1 VKGKIANFNVISH
14 MFERDPHKLFPHDHI
29 LRYTLIPLIPR
40 FVSPNMVTMFR
51 IVMTPVVLWLLYTS
65 QFAIGVP
72 LFLFVAF
79 TDAIDGTLAR
89 LRNQVTD
96 WGTFYDPL
104 ADKVLIG
111 SVVLLVVVQ
120 HVNVIFG
127 LCIISIEAILLIGG
141 FVRKRQGKLIGSNVF
156 GKTKMFLQVAG
167 VLMLLIALWAG
178 FDLFIPISVGTL
190 SLAIVFAVISLFT
203 YGL

>member
-1 VKGKIANFNVISH
+1 
-14 MFERDPHKLFPHDHI
+14 MFERDPHKLFPHDHV
-29 LRYTLIPLIPR
+29 LRWTIIPLIPN
-40 FVSPNMVTMFR
+40 FITPNMVTMFR
-51 IVMTPVVLWLLYTS
+51 IVMTPVVLWFLYTS
-65 QFAIGVP
+65 QFQVGVP

-79 TDAIDGTLAR
+79 TDAIDGSLAR
-89 LRNQVTD
+89 FRQQVTD

-111 SVVLLVVVQ
+111 SVVLLVVIA
-120 HVNVIFG
+120 HVNVLFG
-127 LCIISIEAILLIGG
+127 LLIVSVEASLLIGG
-141 FVRKRQGKLIGSNVF
+141 YVRKCQGKLIGSNLF
-156 GKTKMFLQVAG
+156 GKTKMFLQVTG
-167 VLMLLIALWAG
+167 VFMLLIALWAG

>member
-1 VKGKIANFNVISH
+1 
-14 MFERDPHKLFPHDHI
+14 M
-29 LRYTLIPLIPR
+29 RYSLIPLIPS
-40 FVSPNMVTMFR
+40 FVTPNMVTMFR

-65 QFAIGVP
+65 QFEVGVP

-79 TDAIDGTLAR
+79 TDAIDGSLAR
-89 LRNQVTD
+89 LRKQVTD

-120 HVNVIFG
+120 HVNVFFG
-127 LCIISIEAILLIGG
+127 LLIVAVEAVLLIGG
-141 FVRKRQGKLIGSNVF
+141 YIRKRQGKHIGSNIF
-156 GKTKMFLQVAG
+156 GKTKMFLQVMG

-178 FDLFIPISVGTL
+178 FDLFIPISVGTF

>member
-1 VKGKIANFNVISH
+1 
-14 MFERDPHKLFPHDHI
+14 MLQRDPHKLFPHDHV
-29 LRYTLIPLIPR
+29 LRYTIIPFIPC
-40 FVSPNMVTMFR
+40 FITPNMVTMFR
-51 IVMTPVVLWLLYTS
+51 IVMTPVVLWFLYTN
-65 QFAIGVP
+65 QFQVGVP

-89 LRNQVTD
+89 LRNQVTE

-127 LCIISIEAILLIGG
+127 LLIVSVEAVLLIGG
-141 FVRKRQGKLIGSNVF
+141 YIRKRQGKPIGSNLF
-156 GKTKMFLQVAG
+156 GKTKMFLQVTG

-178 FDLFIPISVGTL
+178 FDLFIPLSVGTL
-190 SLAIVFAVISLFT
+190 SLAVVFAVISLFT

>member
-1 VKGKIANFNVISH
+1 

-29 LRYTLIPLIPR
+29 LRYTLIPLIPH
-40 FVSPNMVTMFR
+40 FITPNMVTMFR

-65 QFAIGVP
+65 QFEIGVP

-89 LRNQVTD
+89 LRKQVTD

-127 LCIISIEAILLIGG
+127 LFIISIEVVLLIGG
-141 FVRKRQGKLIGSNVF
+141 FIRKRQGKLIGSNVF

>member
-1 VKGKIANFNVISH
+1 
-14 MFERDPHKLFPHDHI
+14 MFERDPHKLFPHDHVMRWTI
-29 LRYTLIPLIPR
+29 IPLIPH
-40 FVSPNMVTMFR
+40 FVTPNMVTMFR

-65 QFAIGVP
+65 QFQVGVP
-72 LFLFVAF
+72 LFLFLAF
-79 TDAIDGTLAR
+79 TDAIDGSLAR
-89 LRNQVTD
+89 LRHQVTD

-111 SVVLLVVVQ
+111 SVVLLVVIQ
-120 HVNVIFG
+120 HVNLLFG
-127 LCIISIEAILLIGG
+127 LLIVSVEAILLIGG
-141 FVRKRQGKLIGSNVF
+141 YIRKHQGKFIGSNVF
-156 GKTKMFLQVAG
+156 GKTKMFLQVTG
-167 VLMLLIALWAG
+167 VLMLLVALWAG

>member
-1 VKGKIANFNVISH
+1 MSH
-14 MFERDPHKLFPHDHI
+14 RDPHKLFPHDHI
-29 LRYTLIPLIPR
+29 MRYTFIPLIPS
-40 FVSPNMVTMFR
+40 FISPNMVTMFR

-65 QFAIGVP
+65 QFEIGVP

-79 TDAIDGTLAR
+79 TDAIDGSLAR

-104 ADKVLIG
+104 ADKILIG
-111 SVVLLVVVQ
+111 SVILLVVIQ

-127 LCIISIEAILLIGG
+127 LLIVAVEATLLVGG
-141 FVRKRQGKLIGSNVF
+141 YVRKRNGEVISANVF
-156 GKTKMFLQVAG
+156 GKIKMFLQVSG

-178 FDLFIPISVGTL
+178 FDLFIPLSVGTL
-190 SLAIVFAVISLFT
+190 SLAVVFAVISLFT